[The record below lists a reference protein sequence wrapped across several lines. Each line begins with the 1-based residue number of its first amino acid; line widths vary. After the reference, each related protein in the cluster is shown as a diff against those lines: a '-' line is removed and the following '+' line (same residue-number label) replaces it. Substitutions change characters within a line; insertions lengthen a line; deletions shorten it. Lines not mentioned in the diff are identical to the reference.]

1 MHELLV
7 GMNEFFKSMGV
18 QGLALNSFIES
29 FFLVPPPDFLLIAL
43 DLAKPEKALFYA
55 FVCTVASV
63 LGAMVG
69 YGIGFWGGR
78 PAFNFIFRNK
88 KDKFEAVEKLY
99 NEYGI
104 VAVFFSAFTP
114 IPYKVF
120 TIASGV
126 LNMKFW
132 QFVIASFVGR
142 GARFFLVSIVL
153 MLFGAWVKQYLE
165 LIIIAVSLV
174 IVLFFVVLYKK
185 RKSKNTIKIFFGGV
199 FNMRTTNVVSP
210 TKIPPT
216 ENSIK

>member
-29 FFLVPPPDFLLIAL
+29 FFRVPPPDFLLRAL

-63 LGAMVG
+63 LGAMIG

-185 RKSKNTIKIFFGGV
+185 RKSIIK
-199 FNMRTTNVVSP
+199 
-210 TKIPPT
+210 K
-216 ENSIK
+216 